1 MRYSS
6 AEEIAQ
12 HTVLATQLQ
21 FPGPALGSSQSVT
34 PLPGDWISSFGFYQY
49 LYPSAHRLDFK
60 VNLFVCLFVKEAF
73 TRFQKMYFFFSKT
86 SKRTSFLGCYVNVVN
101 METKGCFYDLI
112 Q

>member
-60 VNLFVCLFVKEAF
+60 VNLFVCLFVCLLKKLSLDSK
-73 TRFQKMYFFFSKT
+73 RCIFFFK
-86 SKRTSFLGCYVNVVN
+86 N
-101 METKGCFYDLI
+101 I
-112 Q
+112 